1 MLTTCTNC
9 HTSFRV
15 TPAQLKAAQ
24 GEVRCG
30 KCETVFDAFVSL
42 QAEITPESIAAAQP
56 PSAAEPAITAE
67 PPTAP
72 ELEAPL
78 AGERRKPRTPLQD
91 VGAGLPVEQEAE
103 QEAPEPLSIT
113 ASAPAAPQI
122 EDMFAGLA
130 APPVEHPVASTVPLK
145 TEPKAKT
152 KPARKTESKPAVA
165 DKHHFFAALDLHHL
179 HKAPAPPS
187 KWRPLWWSG
196 SVLALLLLGLQLV
209 NGNRD
214 ALAQNPVLG
223 PSLQGVYAALGH
235 PLAPPL
241 DVSGWD
247 VGALNVTTDPAA
259 PGALSITG
267 ALENRAGFVQP
278 WPALRVVLT
287 DRYGETLRARD
298 FKPAE
303 YLPEN
308 QSNVLLAAGQAA
320 RFRIDIVDPGA
331 DAVGFSIL
339 PCLDAGGRRLCAA
352 PEHD

>member
-1 MLTTCTNC
+1 MLTTCTHC

-56 PSAAEPAITAE
+56 SPAAEPAFSVE
-67 PPTAP
+67 PSTAP
-72 ELEAPL
+72 ELDALLAAGAAAP
-78 AGERRKPRTPLQD
+78 ADT
-91 VGAGLPVEQEAE
+91 AGLAIG
-103 QEAPEPLSIT
+103 AK
-113 ASAPAAPQI
+113 APAAPQI
-122 EDMFAGLA
+122 EDMFAGIA
-130 APPVEHPVASTVPLK
+130 APAVENPAVTTTPLK

-152 KPARKTESKPAVA
+152 KAARKTESKPVVA
-165 DKHHFFAALDLHHL
+165 EKHHFFGALDLHHL
-179 HKAPAPPS
+179 HRAAAPPS
-187 KWRPLWWSG
+187 RWRSLWWSG
-196 SVLALLLLGLQLV
+196 AVLALLLLGLQLV

-339 PCLDAGGRRLCAA
+339 PCLDADGRRVCAA

>member
-1 MLTTCTNC
+1 L
-9 HTSFRV
+9 
-15 TPAQLKAAQ
+15 
-24 GEVRCG
+24 
-30 KCETVFDAFVSL
+30 
-42 QAEITPESIAAAQP
+42 
-56 PSAAEPAITAE
+56 
-67 PPTAP
+67 
-72 ELEAPL
+72 
-78 AGERRKPRTPLQD
+78 
-91 VGAGLPVEQEAE
+91 
-103 QEAPEPLSIT
+103 
-113 ASAPAAPQI
+113 
-122 EDMFAGLA
+122 
-130 APPVEHPVASTVPLK
+130 
-145 TEPKAKT
+145 
-152 KPARKTESKPAVA
+152 
-165 DKHHFFAALDLHHL
+165 
-179 HKAPAPPS
+179 
-187 KWRPLWWSG
+187 
-196 SVLALLLLGLQLV
+196 LQLV

-235 PLAPPL
+235 PLPPPL

-267 ALENRAGFVQP
+267 ALENQAGFVQP

-298 FKPAE
+298 FKPVE

-308 QSNVLLAAGQAA
+308 QSNVLLAGGQAA

-339 PCLDAGGRRLCAA
+339 PCLDADGRRLCAA

>member
-1 MLTTCTNC
+1 MLTTCTHC

-42 QAEITPESIAAAQP
+42 QAEITPESIIESLA
-56 PSAAEPAITAE
+56 PALSAE
-67 PPTAP
+67 PPAAP
-72 ELEAPL
+72 ELESPL
-78 AGERRKPRTPLQD
+78 AAEAAPPAEAGELALGTHAPSAETGDLAI
-91 VGAGLPVEQEAE
+91 GA
-103 QEAPEPLSIT
+103 EAPAVPH
-113 ASAPAAPQI
+113 I
-122 EDMFAGLA
+122 EDMFAGIA
-130 APPVEHPVASTVPLK
+130 APAVHDPVASTAPMK

-152 KPARKTESKPAVA
+152 KAARKTESKPVVA
-165 DKHHFFAALDLHHL
+165 EKQHFFSALDLHHL
-179 HKAPAPPS
+179 HKPPAPLS
-187 KWRPLWWSG
+187 RWRPLWWSG
-196 SVLALLLLGLQLV
+196 SVLALLLLVLQLV

-235 PLAPPL
+235 PLTAPL
-241 DVSGWD
+241 DVSSWD
-247 VGALNVTTDPAA
+247 VGALNVTSDPAV

-267 ALENRAGFVQP
+267 ALENQAGFVQP

-298 FKPAE
+298 FKPVE

-308 QSNVLLAAGQAA
+308 QSNVLLAGGQAA

-339 PCLDAGGRRLCAA
+339 PCLDADGRRLCAA